1 MAKTSSVNQ
10 IKRRTLRRSAKAV
23 LGLGGLHKAGF
34 LILLGVNE
42 IAYGAKIMGVRIW
55 PSEDYTRITLESD
68 TPLPI
73 TQQMLTNPDR
83 LVVDVQGLE
92 LNSTLKDLVAKV
104 KPNDPYVSQI
114 RVGQFQP
121 NVVRLVFDLKEPVK
135 PQIFTLDPVAEY
147 QYRMV
152 FDLYSA
158 TPPDPLMELVK
169 NSARKEKALEQLN
182 AQPDL
187 IAEFANKELPS
198 NKNLALPNKEAG
210 ASRYKRLITIAID
223 PGHGGEDP
231 GAIGARGSK
240 EKQVV
245 LAIAKRLK
253 EKIENVPY
261 MRPYLTRDGDYFVPL
276 GVRVQKARQVQADLF
291 VSIHADAFIQPNAK
305 GASVFALSQQGASST
320 AARWMANKENAS
332 DLIGGINIKTK
343 DAQVANLLLDMST
356 TAQIKDSIQVAQA
369 ILQQIGGF
377 APLHKGKVEQAGF
390 AVLKAPDIPSILVE
404 TAFISNPEEEARLN
418 DEAYQD
424 RIAEAILKGI
434 KDYFA
439 KNPPVA
445 RRVNSWFT
453 GAASNLQDVPQQI
466 AIISFFLG
474 R

>member
-10 IKRRTLRRSAKAV
+10 IKRSTLRRYAKAV
-23 LGLGGLHKAGF
+23 LGLGGLQKAGF

-73 TQQMLTNPDR
+73 TQQMLTNPNR

-104 KPNDPYVSQI
+104 KPNDPYVSLI

-187 IAEFANKELPS
+187 IAEFANKELPPIKS
-198 NKNLALPNKEAG
+198 SALPNKEVG
-210 ASRYKRLITIAID
+210 TNRYKRLITIAID

-253 EKIENVPY
+253 DKIENVPY

-291 VSIHADAFIQPNAK
+291 VSIHADAFMQPHAK

-356 TAQIKDSIQVAQA
+356 TAQIKDSMQAAQS

-445 RRVNSWFT
+445 RRVNS
-453 GAASNLQDVPQQI
+453 
-466 AIISFFLG
+466 
-474 R
+474 